1 MCDCVIVLA
10 LVEDCTHHLHE
21 RKEGTQSEKGLHLEA
36 EIHLNWIERDP
47 HTMYIQ
53 VASATR

>member
-36 EIHLNWIERDP
+36 EIHLNWVGRDP
-47 HTMYIQ
+47 HTMYP
-53 VASATR
+53 SC